1 MEWIFIPLPGSR
13 DSLLVLR
20 IVAEPSV
27 LWSYLLYDKENTTP
41 KLFQLTNEIDNTMAL
56 TNQSRASLRIFAN
69 VIESGQISVS
79 SLHALWN
86 LQS

>member
-1 MEWIFIPLPGSR
+1 MEWIFIPLLGSR
-13 DSLLVLR
+13 DSPLR

-27 LWSYLLYDKENTTP
+27 LQSYLLYDKENTTP
-41 KLFQLTNEIDNTMAL
+41 KLFQLTNEIDNTMTL

-79 SLHALWN
+79 SLHAFWN

>member
-13 DSLLVLR
+13 DSLLR

-41 KLFQLTNEIDNTMAL
+41 KLFQLTNEIDNTMTL

-79 SLHALWN
+79 SLNAFWN
-86 LQS
+86 LLS